1 MASTVRA
8 GTSPPPGRS
17 MRARSAGP
25 TRSRSA
31 ASTLFRSGAAC
42 CADGSEAA
50 THDATSAQNAAHG
63 RHAIADWDIWL
74 PGFLSLLLKCSIR
87 KDIVLLYFRTC
98 TQREAIMVR

>member
-1 MASTVRA
+1 
-8 GTSPPPGRS
+8 

-31 ASTLFRSGAAC
+31 ASTLFRSGALC

-74 PGFLSLLLKCSIR
+74 PGSIK